1 VEGIA
6 AGTRL
11 VIPAFIK
18 RHWIVTTLIVVVVLP
33 VIGFTMWTESALHYT
48 YSSGTRAGYLQ
59 KISRKGWICKTWEGE
74 IQLIA
79 IPGSAP
85 EKFIFSTRSDSIAEV
100 LTKLNGE
107 KVVVDY
113 QQHKGVPLS
122 CFGETEYF
130 VVGARVATQ

>member
-1 VEGIA
+1 M
-6 AGTRL
+6 
-11 VIPAFIK
+11 IPAIIK
-18 RHWIVTTLIVVVVLP
+18 RHWLVTTLIVVVLLP
-33 VIGFTMWTESALHYT
+33 VIGFTVWTESALHYT
-48 YSSGTRAGYLQ
+48 YSSGNRAGYLQ

-85 EKFIFSTRSDSIAEV
+85 EKFIFSTRSDSIAAV

-113 QQHKGVPLS
+113 QQHKGVPTA

-130 VVGARVATQ
+130 VVGARAAGQ

>member
-1 VEGIA
+1 M
-6 AGTRL
+6 
-11 VIPAFIK
+11 IPGFIK
-18 RHWIVTTLIVVVVLP
+18 SHKLATTLAIVVLLP
-33 VIGFTMWTESALHYT
+33 IIVFTVWIESALHYS

-85 EKFIFSTRSDSIAEV
+85 EKFIFSTRSDSIAGV
-100 LTKLNGE
+100 LTRLNGE
-107 KVVVDY
+107 KVVVEY
-113 QQHKGVPLS
+113 RQHKGLPTS

-130 VVGARVATQ
+130 VVGAHAATP

>member
-1 VEGIA
+1 MP
-6 AGTRL
+6 
-11 VIPAFIK
+11 IPEFIK
-18 RHWIVTTLIVVVVLP
+18 RHKLWIALLIVVVIPVL
-33 VIGFTMWTESALHYT
+33 GFTAWTESALHYT

-113 QQHKGVPLS
+113 QQHKGVPSS